1 MAGATIFK
9 SLAGI
14 MSEPVAFL
22 SSSPDNFLS
31 TSSSVI
37 LLKLKLVETGVI
49 RHLEMERDNT
59 ATELKCCTKVLTI
72 LAGSVKVFPSQLIRL
87 TALCLVRPKAK
98 LSCLQVDLGFAEIS
112 AHTFL

>member
-14 MSEPVAFL
+14 MSGPVAFL

-37 LLKLKLVETGVI
+37 FLKLKLVETGVI
-49 RHLEMERDNT
+49 WHLKVEGDGT

-87 TALCLVRPKAK
+87 TALRLVRPKAK
-98 LSCLQVDLGFAEIS
+98 LSCLQVDLDFPEIS

>member
-14 MSEPVAFL
+14 MSGPVAFL

-49 RHLEMERDNT
+49 WHL
-59 ATELKCCTKVLTI
+59 
-72 LAGSVKVFPSQLIRL
+72 
-87 TALCLVRPKAK
+87 
-98 LSCLQVDLGFAEIS
+98 
-112 AHTFL
+112 

>member
-1 MAGATIFK
+1 MVEMAGATIFK

-14 MSEPVAFL
+14 MSGPVAFL

-49 RHLEMERDNT
+49 WNLEVEGDGT
-59 ATELKCCTKVLTI
+59 ATTST
-72 LAGSVKVFPSQLIRL
+72 SVSSIAAVSGG
-87 TALCLVRPKAK
+87 T
-98 LSCLQVDLGFAEIS
+98 
-112 AHTFL
+112 